1 MVKVLSNGDF
11 MYGEMLAELWPMMI
25 NGERR
30 LTERLLLAN
39 SRLQLKGPSMVEKLQ
54 PLPRRKNDPT
64 LSPSSLSPNTWMEF
78 QTWYPFC
85 SKFFRHNWVFLR
97 AKKNNKMVFFWGG
110 YFEHTWAA
118 KLGGKHAIQKA
129 YFFHAPFSSLK
140 HESSKKKEQDGSR
153 PMPFQRDFR
162 RRAGRQTHASVGHSS
177 SHAAVGTR
185 QPVEIRDLYHALPTI
200 SRELRND

>member
-1 MVKVLSNGDF
+1 MSECKGRMKDEAGMVKVLSNGDF

-78 QTWYPFC
+78 
-85 SKFFRHNWVFLR
+85 
-97 AKKNNKMVFFWGG
+97 
-110 YFEHTWAA
+110 
-118 KLGGKHAIQKA
+118 
-129 YFFHAPFSSLK
+129 
-140 HESSKKKEQDGSR
+140 
-153 PMPFQRDFR
+153 
-162 RRAGRQTHASVGHSS
+162 
-177 SHAAVGTR
+177 
-185 QPVEIRDLYHALPTI
+185 
-200 SRELRND
+200 